1 MTFVVERSVSIDTP
15 GSDVRSVHDD
25 GRLVLSTAGR
35 SVTFD
40 THVGVA
46 RVVEDT
52 HQPGSA
58 SATEIPTEIRDHV
71 LTIGYRI
78 HGNACGDGGFQ
89 LLRGDER

>member
-25 GRLVLSTAGR
+25 GRLVVSTAGR

-58 SATEIPTEIRDHV
+58 KRDRDS
-71 LTIGYRI
+71 YRDSRPCPDDRVS
-78 HGNACGDGGFQ
+78 NP
-89 LLRGDER
+89 R